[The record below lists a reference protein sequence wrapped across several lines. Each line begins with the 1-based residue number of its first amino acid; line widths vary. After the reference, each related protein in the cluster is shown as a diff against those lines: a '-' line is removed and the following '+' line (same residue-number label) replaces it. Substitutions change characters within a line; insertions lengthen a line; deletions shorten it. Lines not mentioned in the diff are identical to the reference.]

1 MNRATATEIARRH
14 LDLHVEPNVGQP
26 VAVSSLREFALCWV
40 AGYNTRAFL
49 ETRSIRHALA
59 GGGPL
64 IIDKRTGTVT
74 IGTSALPVEDQV
86 EGPEVFDEI
95 ERPFEEDE

>member
-14 LDLHVEPNVGQP
+14 LELHIEPGVGQP
-26 VAVSSLREFALCWV
+26 VAIGSLREFASSWV
-40 AGYNTRAFL
+40 AGYNRAFL

-64 IIDKRTGTVT
+64 IIDKATGAVT
-74 IGTSALPVEDQV
+74 MGTSALPVEDQV
-86 EGPEVFDEI
+86 EGPEVFDEV